1 MENMAYSETG
11 HNINVAHLNQLNEMI
26 ITYGEKYNPAKN
38 RIKLVELQAL
48 YTSGGEQISF
58 VQTAKNNYSTK
69 VDERENAFKNVKTF
83 STQII
88 GIMSGTNVS
97 KALISDA
104 KSINKKIQGTRI
116 DNPNTPPPTN
126 EEGEIIEDNSIEND
140 PLGKKHSVSRQ
151 SHISLQEN
159 FADLVD
165 LLANAV
171 GYDPNEDDFKIDA
184 LTHFSD
190 SLKKANEKIDTA
202 VALVKDKRIDRN
214 QFLYTP
220 ETGLVDTAL
229 EAKDYIKGLFGATSP
244 EFKAADAI
252 SFRNIKQ

>member
-11 HNINVAHLNQLNEMI
+11 HNINVAHLNQLNETI
-26 ITYGEKYNPAKN
+26 ITFGEKYNPAKN
-38 RIKLVELQAL
+38 RIKLLELQAL
-48 YTSGGEQISF
+48 YTAGNQQIAF
-58 VQTAKNNYSTK
+58 VQTSKNNYSTK
-69 VDERENAFKNVKTF
+69 VDDREDAYKNVKTF

-97 KALISDA
+97 KALIKDA

-116 DNPNTPPPTN
+116 DNPNTPPTTN
-126 EEGEIIEDNSIEND
+126 QEGEPIEDNSIEND
-140 PLGKKHSVSRQ
+140 PLGKKHSTSRQ
-151 SHISLQEN
+151 SHISIQEN

-165 LLANAV
+165 LLENAEN
-171 GYDPNEDDFKIDA
+171 YDPNEDEFKIP
-184 LTHFSD
+184 
-190 SLKKANEKIDTA
+190 SLKDYSENLKNANQRIDTA
-202 VALVKDKRIDRN
+202 VAQVKEKRIDRN

-229 EAKDYIKGLFGATSP
+229 EAKDYIKGLFGASSP

-252 SFRNIKQ
+252 SFRNFKQ